1 MQRSPRL
8 WTNLTATFLRPSS
21 SLLRPA
27 ATGKI
32 AYKGLA
38 VQLVSVCWYFSQTMA
53 ELSQY
58 LCQMQL
64 QLQVAHGAQFMALAQ
79 IQMIAV
85 DILFIL
91 YRV

>member
-1 MQRSPRL
+1 MSR
-8 WTNLTATFLRPSS
+8 
-21 SLLRPA
+21 
-27 ATGKI
+27 
-32 AYKGLA
+32 
-38 VQLVSVCWYFSQTMA
+38 TMA

-64 QLQVAHGAQFMALAQ
+64 QLQVAHGAQFMALAR

-91 YRV
+91 YHFLGDVLDEVANDFFRTLPLLALIGGITLSN